1 MNDIFDAIPVP
12 HYRVRLGDLAVDGSD
27 PRLERVSLQKTG
39 PDNTQR
45 RLSSVNRHIQHQ
57 KERIKKPHI
66 ILDRAIPEFGGDD
79 LKYLPVKPAT
89 FGHGRIRIPIGRDL
103 A

>member
-1 MNDIFDAIPVP
+1 MNDIFYAIPVP
-12 HYRVRLGDLAVDGSD
+12 HYRVRLGNLAVDGSD
-27 PRLERVSLQKTG
+27 PRLKRVSLQK
-39 PDNTQR
+39 PDPTTQR
-45 RLSSVNRHIQHQ
+45 HLSSVSRHIEHQ

-89 FGHGRIRIPIGRDL
+89 FGHGRIRIPVGRDL